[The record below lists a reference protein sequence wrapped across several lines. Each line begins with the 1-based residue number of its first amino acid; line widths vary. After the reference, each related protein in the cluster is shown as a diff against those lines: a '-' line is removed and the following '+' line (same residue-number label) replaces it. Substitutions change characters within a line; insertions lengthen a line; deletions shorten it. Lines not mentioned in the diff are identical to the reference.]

1 MIRKFVPAAL
11 ALGFVVTANAQPAAP
26 AEAPTA
32 PATEE
37 EAAAPALDPAKVK
50 VDASYALGFQNG
62 QQLGSYGIVGD
73 DIDDVHVTLAKMAV
87 IEAARP
93 ANPDPC
99 FYLTT
104 LVPNAPKIMLNTE
117 SGDHGVLE
125 TRACGCP
132 FDKVGHHL
140 HIRNL
145 QSYEKLTAG
154 GLHFLADDLIRLVE
168 EVFPQRFG
176 GGPTDYQI
184 LEDQTGELP
193 RVFVVVS
200 PRLGAI
206 DEGAVVAAA
215 LESLG
220 RRSAADDMMAQQL
233 QQGRVLGV
241 WRRELYSTPA
251 GKVPAFHV
259 LRD

>member
-1 MIRKFVPAAL
+1 
-11 ALGFVVTANAQPAAP
+11 
-26 AEAPTA
+26 
-32 PATEE
+32 
-37 EAAAPALDPAKVK
+37 
-50 VDASYALGFQNG
+50 
-62 QQLGSYGIVGD
+62 
-73 DIDDVHVTLAKMAV
+73 
-87 IEAARP
+87 
-93 ANPDPC
+93 
-99 FYLTT
+99 
-104 LVPNAPKIMLNTE
+104 
-117 SGDHGVLE
+117 
-125 TRACGCP
+125 
-132 FDKVGHHL
+132 
-140 HIRNL
+140 L

>member
-1 MIRKFVPAAL
+1 MIDTMVSGGVRVCLAAKE
-11 ALGFVVTANAQPAAP
+11 LGLDISGTFFRFGSEPY
-26 AEAPTA
+26 TA
-32 PATEE
+32 PKARAIADAGCYATQFYSTTESGHVGIGCGRPS
-37 EAAAPALDPAKVK
+37 AP
-50 VDASYALGFQNG
+50 
-62 QQLGSYGIVGD
+62 
-73 DIDDVHVTLAKMAV
+73 DDVHVTLSKMAV

-125 TRACGCP
+125 SRACGCP
-132 FDKVGHHL
+132 FDKVGHQL